1 MKNILSNSKKYYLQL
16 EEAEYNRA
24 AAVKAKQSKEL
35 ELGELQSQLE
45 DTGRGRKLAEDKAA
59 KVRGM
64 AVQIFSATLT
74 NIFPAA
80 GPGQVGAERAAAG
93 ERGGACGG
101 DPQVQEQR
109 VDHQPGPAHHPEP
122 GAARAGQ
129 QAVVKLLTEFRGS
142 FHKILKRNLVPLVE
156 ILQTAPQ

>member
-1 MKNILSNSKKYYLQL
+1 MKNILSNSKIYYLQL

-59 KVRGM
+59 KVQLWL
-64 AVQIFSATLT
+64 QIFSATLT

-122 GAARAGQ
+122 GAARPGQ
-129 QAVVKLLTEFRGS
+129 QAGVKLLTEFCGR
-142 FHKILKRNLVPLVE
+142 FHKILKRTLVPLVE
-156 ILQTAPQ
+156 IHQIAPQ

>member
-1 MKNILSNSKKYYLQL
+1 MQL

-59 KVRGM
+59 KVQLWL
-64 AVQIFSATLT
+64 QISSATLT

-122 GAARAGQ
+122 GAARPGQ
-129 QAVVKLLTEFRGS
+129 QAVVMLVTEFLGR
-142 FHKILKRNLVPLVE
+142 FHKIQKRKKE
-156 ILQTAPQ
+156 KD

>member
-1 MKNILSNSKKYYLQL
+1 M

-24 AAVKAKQSKEL
+24 AAVKAKQSKDL

-59 KVRGM
+59 KVRG
-64 AVQIFSATLT
+64 AGGGLQIFSATLT

-93 ERGGACGG
+93 ERG
-101 DPQVQEQR
+101 
-109 VDHQPGPAHHPEP
+109 
-122 GAARAGQ
+122 
-129 QAVVKLLTEFRGS
+129 
-142 FHKILKRNLVPLVE
+142 
-156 ILQTAPQ
+156 

>member
-1 MKNILSNSKKYYLQL
+1 MTFEKYFSKKYCLQL

-59 KVRGM
+59 KVRGV

-74 NIFPAA
+74 NIFLAA

-122 GAARAGQ
+122 GAARPGQ
-129 QAVVKLLTEFRGS
+129 QAVVMLVTEFLGR
-142 FHKILKRNLVPLVE
+142 FHKIQKR
-156 ILQTAPQ
+156 IFSRQ

>member
-59 KVRGM
+59 KVRGV

-101 DPQVQEQR
+101 DP
-109 VDHQPGPAHHPEP
+109 
-122 GAARAGQ
+122 
-129 QAVVKLLTEFRGS
+129 
-142 FHKILKRNLVPLVE
+142 
-156 ILQTAPQ
+156 